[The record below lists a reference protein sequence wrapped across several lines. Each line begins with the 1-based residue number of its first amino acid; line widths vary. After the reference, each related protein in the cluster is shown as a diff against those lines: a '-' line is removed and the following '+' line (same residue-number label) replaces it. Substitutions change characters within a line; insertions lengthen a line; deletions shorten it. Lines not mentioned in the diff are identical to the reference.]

1 MTELSKKEL
10 RSLLRQRRRSLPV
23 DAQRDARKQVALLA
37 FTLPQWA
44 NAQKIGLYCDT
55 DGEIGTADIAKRC
68 HADKKA
74 VFLPVTGTANSLTFK
89 QWDPNA
95 KLVQSEFGIF
105 EPTASAALCPIASLD
120 IVFLPLV
127 GWDKSGG
134 RLGMGGGY
142 YDRVLCGVSG
152 PLVVGLAHQIQE
164 VERVPLDSWDI
175 ALDAIV
181 TGQAI
186 YRL

>member
-10 RSLLRQRRRSLPV
+10 RSLLRQRRRSLSV
-23 DAQRDARKQVALLA
+23 EAQTDARKQAARLA

-44 NAQKIGLYCDT
+44 NAQKIGLYFDA

-68 HADKKA
+68 HADGKT
-74 VFLPVTGTANSLTFK
+74 VFLPVTGAANSLTFK
-89 QWDPNA
+89 QWDPKA

-105 EPTASAALCPIASLD
+105 EPAASAALCPIASLD

-142 YDRVLCGVSG
+142 YDRVLSGVSG

-164 VERVPLDSWDI
+164 VERVPQDSWDI
-175 ALDAIV
+175 AVDAIV
-181 TGQAI
+181 TNEAI
-186 YRL
+186 YHR

>member
-10 RSLLRQRRRSLPV
+10 RTLLRQRRRSLSL
-23 DAQRDARKQVALLA
+23 DAQRSARKQAALLA

-44 NAQKIGLYCDT
+44 NAKKIGLYYDA
-55 DGEIGTADIAKRC
+55 DGEIGTADITKRC
-68 HADKKA
+68 HDDGKA

-89 QWDPNA
+89 QWSPNA
-95 KLVQSEFGIF
+95 ELVQSEFGIF
-105 EPTASAALCPIASLD
+105 EPAANAALCPIASLD

-142 YDRVLCGVSG
+142 YDRVLSGVSG
-152 PLVVGLAHQIQE
+152 PLLVGLAHQIQE
-164 VERVPLDSWDI
+164 VERVPRDSWDI

-181 TGQAI
+181 TDEAI
-186 YRL
+186 YRR